1 MIKELRNDETITKKG
16 SKFIYSQ
23 VREVEMDFSDV
34 NAVATRSKH
43 EIDELS
49 RTIKGQ
55 KQEIVRKRLFMAKN
69 KKTFVEAVKLAEKQ
83 LQTEVGNRKRKNYDL
98 LDIVDYAVMVRKHLD
113 YQLKGKGISKG
124 KRKNNE

>member
-69 KKTFVEAVKLAEKQ
+69 RKPFAEAVKLAEKQ
-83 LQTEVGNRKRKNYDL
+83 FCQKCGMDFAKEKNMKSSKTTKVYEVLCKNCAKKE
-98 LDIVDYAVMVRKHLD
+98 V
-113 YQLKGKGISKG
+113 
-124 KRKNNE
+124 